1 MKLAILSLL
10 VGSAA
15 AFAPVPTSRAFT
27 SLKAEDD
34 AGEAVAV
41 ATMDATQV
49 AGVNA
54 PLMFYDPL
62 GYLGENPTAYD
73 DVENFDNLRYIEL
86 KHGRCAMLATV
97 GYIVCDLGARFPG
110 AENVPNGFAALDQV
124 PGMVWA
130 QLTATVLA
138 MEMANGGFS
147 LDGKDAAGTQEF
159 PGDFRNGY
167 IDFGWDD
174 RSDEWKMEKRTIEI
188 NNGRA
193 AMMGILGIMVH
204 EYLGNIDEILP
215 WHKL

>member
-1 MKLAILSLL
+1 
-10 VGSAA
+10 
-15 AFAPVPTSRAFT
+15 
-27 SLKAEDD
+27 
-34 AGEAVAV
+34 
-41 ATMDATQV
+41 MDATQV

-147 LDGKDAAGTQEF
+147 LDGQDAAGTQEF

-174 RSDEWKMEKRTIEI
+174 RSDEWKQEKRTIEI

-204 EYLGNIDEILP
+204 EYFLDNVALILP
-215 WHKL
+215 WRVAGLV